1 MKSSFGSV
9 IFTSFLIFQGIEAMG
24 QSSFTLGKSR
34 QIWIPQDSLSRFDWS
49 GTGQMK
55 NYYRADLQ
63 QKFFCKMEERLLKKN
78 NMWIKIRLGDQNEV
92 DRMEYYRRQKM
103 Q

>member
-1 MKSSFGSV
+1 MKSKFSPF
-9 IFTSFLIFQGIEAMG
+9 IFVAFLIFLSMELIG
-24 QSSFTLGKSR
+24 QTPFFKGKSA
-34 QIWIPQDSLSRFDWS
+34 QIWMPHDTLSRFDWS
-49 GTGQMK
+49 STGQMK
-55 NYYRADLQ
+55 NYYRADFH

-78 NMWIKIRLGDQNEV
+78 NLWIKIRLGDQNEV